1 MPSSTGPNRR
11 ASCNILAI
19 PTWETK
25 RNLAD
30 AGTAAQQM
38 MKEIDTRMENPT
50 TNTNT
55 ASESIEPNT
64 AQVPEPAEPGPS
76 TLIMTCLVL

>member
-1 MPSSTGPNRR
+1 
-11 ASCNILAI
+11 
-19 PTWETK
+19 
-25 RNLAD
+25 
-30 AGTAAQQM
+30 M

-76 TLIMTCLVL
+76 TRYNDMFGPLAFYLDLRCIFAYSHFLET